1 MDSEK
6 FRRQLR
12 QEADQWRQDGLID
25 TALYEN
31 LAQRYQFQAL
41 ENDARNRFVVILMG
55 LGGTL
60 LGLGL
65 ITYVAANWQGWPREF
80 RTLLLFTLFVA
91 INAAGFYL
99 WRRSPG
105 RGSQRLGHG
114 LLLLGGLTLGANLGL
129 TSQMFHQ
136 SGNLYE
142 LYLVWSL
149 GVLVMAYGLKLA
161 SLGILSLILMVIGYF
176 LGSGDWFAGSALS
189 WRVLIEQMPLVI
201 AVLFLP
207 LAYRCASRAL
217 FGLTAIG
224 VTVAL
229 LGNLG
234 LLLSADSPMWLLAIA
249 SALPP
254 ALLWSFT
261 DRFWQWQPAASIRNA
276 RRSVSPLLGS
286 SLPFESI
293 SRALA
298 VTLLTVGL
306 YILSF
311 HWVWQSRWFNFGGS
325 PLLQTGPL
333 LVSGVVLGLVAL
345 YGWARLVNQTLSRG
359 WRSPESAI
367 NSGAIAALILVQTA
381 TVVWHEQVTIP
392 TLGPLIVNGLL
403 FVLTL
408 ALVRD
413 GLALSRRGLFWGG
426 MLALV
431 LSIMSRTLEY
441 NTDLL
446 IKALAFAL
454 CGAGIIIAGLWFER
468 HVRPAHSLPEESNV

>member
-12 QEADQWRQDGLID
+12 QEAEQWWHDGWID
-25 TALYEN
+25 NALYEK
-31 LAQRYQFQAL
+31 LAQRYQFPSL
-41 ENDARNRFVVILMG
+41 ESDAKSRFVVILMG
-55 LGGTL
+55 LGGIL

-91 INAAGFYL
+91 VNAAGFYL
-99 WRRSPG
+99 WRRSPS
-105 RGSQRLGHG
+105 RGGQRLGHG
-114 LLLLGGLTLGANLGL
+114 LLLLGALTLGANLGL

-176 LGSGDWFAGSALS
+176 LGVGDWFSGSALS
-189 WRVLIEQMPLVI
+189 WRVLIEHMPLVI
-201 AVLFLP
+201 AGLFLP
-207 LAYRCASRAL
+207 LAYRCQSRAL
-217 FGLTAIG
+217 FGLAAIG
-224 VTVAL
+224 VVISL
-229 LGNLG
+229 QGNLG
-234 LLLSADSPMWLLAIA
+234 LLLSADSPGWLLAIA
-249 SALPP
+249 IALPP

-261 DRFWQWQPAASIRNA
+261 DRFWQWRPSPAAVANKPNQLFPRPA
-276 RRSVSPLLGS
+276 KSP
-286 SLPFESI
+286 LPFEAI
-293 SRALA
+293 SRVLA
-298 VTLLTVGL
+298 VTLLTLVL
-306 YILSF
+306 YVLSF
-311 HWVWQSRWFNFGGS
+311 HWFWQDRWFNFSSS
-325 PLLQTGPL
+325 PMSSTTPL
-333 LVSGVVLGLVAL
+333 FLSVGVLGLIAL
-345 YGWARLVNQTLSRG
+345 WGWARLSHQG
-359 WRSPESAI
+359 WSSGFRLPENAI
-367 NSGAIAALILVQTA
+367 NSGAIAACILLQTGI
-381 TVVWHEQVTIP
+381 VVWHEQVTLPI
-392 TLGPLIVNGLL
+392 LGPLIVNGLL
-403 FVLTL
+403 FVLSL

-413 GLALSRRGLFWGG
+413 GLALSQRGMFWGG
-426 MLALV
+426 MLTLV

-468 HVRPAHSLPEESNV
+468 HVKPNHPLPEKS